1 MNPEEIIRQ
10 RREQDKFL
18 GDERYK
24 ALQEIWKK
32 YGKDS
37 PEAKAAAEEYQSMN
51 LKRPGEIEAREGR
64 RKDAELYRQMLKD
77 TGTEVDRR
85 PLEKM
90 AKTGE
95 SFPGQHRLQ
104 EEIRFFEDQERLEDA
119 QAEDRY
125 ASSIDAQLE
134 NIVDQRYWEREQFPE
149 LDPRRHYGSIPY
161 DKKIH
166 DSFLAK
172 IKPSAVEEG
181 VAEQELRKEEGVLPE
196 SITPDLLMAG
206 PGEDEFDDVPERKPM
221 VANAKVLPKSL
232 TPELLMAE
240 DDSET
245 PMSAIDVLQKIKAEE
260 ELPLEKQDKPN
271 GIPRVDTTDLMA
283 DMDTGVDDLDLGNE
297 GQYSDSMIAEEEQE
311 QEEEERGGG
320 FRKPTYRSTHYER
333 TKNLPPSKLAEKM
346 QANKER
352 RQMKRM
358 MRNMMKGRRNAK

>member
-37 PEAKAAAEEYQSMN
+37 PEAKAAAEEYQGMN

-77 TGTEVDRR
+77 SGDRVDRLNIR
-85 PLEKM
+85 DIAETGFEYPSIERWRNERHWDDELEGREWL
-90 AKTGE
+90 A
-95 SFPGQHRLQ
+95 RY
-104 EEIRFFEDQERLEDA
+104 
-119 QAEDRY
+119 EDRGKRHFHLPDDEY
-125 ASSIDAQLE
+125 DNKLGIYPD
-134 NIVDQRYWEREQFPE
+134 VQF
-149 LDPRRHYGSIPY
+149 DPS
-161 DKKIH
+161 
-166 DSFLAK
+166 
-172 IKPSAVEEG
+172 

-206 PGEDEFDDVPERKPM
+206 PGEGEGDISEREQIA
-221 VANAKVLPKSL
+221 ANARVLPKSL

-245 PMSAIDVLQKIKAEE
+245 PMSAISVLRKIQAEE
-260 ELPLEKQDKPN
+260 ELPVEKQDKPN
-271 GIPRVDTTDLMA
+271 GIPRVDTSDLTS
-283 DMDTGVDDLDLGNE
+283 DMDMGVDDLELGNE
-297 GQYSDSMIAEEEQE
+297 GQYSDSMIA
-311 QEEEERGGG
+311 EEEERGGG

-352 RQMKRM
+352 RQMKRL
-358 MRNMMKGRRNAK
+358 MRKTMEGRRNAK

>member
-1 MNPEEIIRQ
+1 MNPEDIIRQ

-37 PEAKAAAEEYQSMN
+37 PEAKAAAEEYQGMN
-51 LKRPGEIEAREGR
+51 LKRPSEIEAREGR
-64 RKDAELYRQMLKD
+64 RKDAERLRQMEQTRDIGRELTSEIGEED
-77 TGTEVDRR
+77 I
-85 PLEKM
+85 PLEM
-90 AKTGE
+90 
-95 SFPGQHRLQ
+95 GQAPS
-104 EEIRFFEDQERLEDA
+104 D
-119 QAEDRY
+119 
-125 ASSIDAQLE
+125 
-134 NIVDQRYWEREQFPE
+134 VQF
-149 LDPRRHYGSIPY
+149 D
-161 DKKIH
+161 
-166 DSFLAK
+166 
-172 IKPSAVEEG
+172 EG

-196 SITPDLLMAG
+196 SITADLLMAG
-206 PGEDEFDDVPERKPM
+206 PSEDEFDDVPEREQ
-221 VANAKVLPKSL
+221 VAANATVLPKSL

-240 DDSET
+240 DDSEA
-245 PMSAIDVLQKIKAEE
+245 PMSAISVLRKIKAEQ
-260 ELPLEKQDKPN
+260 ELPMEKQDKPN

-283 DMDTGVDDLDLGNE
+283 DMDMGVDDLELGNE

-311 QEEEERGGG
+311 EEERRGG

-352 RQMKRM
+352 RKMKRM